1 MKLWCIPLAGLL
13 AVTVAGPALAADNC
27 EALRADIEARIR
39 AAGVAQPSVTV
50 VAADAAAPGR
60 PVGSCDLGRKKIVYL
75 PQDAPATTIPSPST
89 PVLTEC
95 RDGSTP
101 VDGRCAR

>member
-1 MKLWCIPLAGLL
+1 MKLCSIPLAGLL
-13 AVTVAGPALAADNC
+13 ATALAGPAMAADNC

-39 AAGVAQPSVTV
+39 AAGVVQPSVTV
-50 VAADAAAPGR
+50 VAVDAAAPGR
-60 PVGSCDLGRKKIVYL
+60 TVGSCDLGRKKIVYL
-75 PQDAPATTIPSPST
+75 AQDTPATAIPRPTT

-101 VDGRCAR
+101 VDGRCAN